1 MPAGRRAYAS
11 VGAMVIAGAV
21 LLVGFVLFLTGDR
34 LRQGDTIFETYSRE
48 SVQGLETGSP
58 VRYRGVQ
65 VGRVTEIG
73 LASAVYRRPEG
84 EAFAGAFQL
93 VVMRFA
99 LDLTRIGDIPRI
111 EVAVAQ
117 GLRARLATTGI
128 TGVTYIE
135 LDFVDPDRFPA
146 ASLPW
151 TPQHAVIPNQ
161 PSTAAQVQ
169 GAAETLLRR
178 VESVDIEGIIA
189 NVNGLI
195 TDIRARVSAEEVQG
209 LVDSASSLLGL
220 LREEVRR
227 ADIPALTGELRGA
240 AGGVRGLAEGR
251 EIRESLARLNAA
263 LGDIRT
269 ATRQVGPTVGRVN
282 ATVGDVQA
290 DLAPILR
297 DLRAITSNLRETSEA
312 LRRSPSQTLLGAPP
326 PAPERPTR

>member
-1 MPAGRRAYAS
+1 MAAGRRAYAS
-11 VGAMVIAGAV
+11 VGAMVIIGAV
-21 LLVGFVLFLTGDR
+21 LLVGFVIFLTGDR
-34 LRQGDTIFETYSRE
+34 LRQGDTVFETYSRE

-65 VGRVTEIG
+65 VGRVTEIA
-73 LASAVYRRPEG
+73 LASAAYRRPEG

-93 VVMRFA
+93 VVIRFA

-111 EVAVAQ
+111 DQAVAQ

-135 LDFVDPDRFPA
+135 LDFVDPDRFPVA
-146 ASLPW
+146 PLPW
-151 TPQHAVIPNQ
+151 EPRHAVIPNQ

-178 VESVDIEGIIA
+178 VENVDIEAIVA

-209 LVDSASSLLGL
+209 LVDSASSLLVL
-220 LREEVRR
+220 LRQEVQR
-227 ADIPALTGELRGA
+227 ADLPALTGELRGA
-240 AGGVRGLAEGR
+240 AGGVRGLAESR

-263 LGDIRT
+263 LGDIRA

-326 PAPERPTR
+326 PAPERAR

>member
-1 MPAGRRAYAS
+1 MPAGRRTYFS
-11 VGAMVIAGAV
+11 VGAMVLAGGA

-34 LRQGDTIFETYSRE
+34 LRQGDAVFETYSRE

-65 VGRVTEIG
+65 VGRVTEIA

-93 VVMRFA
+93 VVVRFA
-99 LDLTRIGDIPRI
+99 VDLTRIGDIPRMDQ
-111 EVAVAQ
+111 AVAQ

-128 TGVTYIE
+128 TGVVYIE
-135 LDFVDPDRFPA
+135 LDFVDPDRYPV

-151 TPQHAVIPNQ
+151 EPQNLVIPSQ

-169 GAAETLLRR
+169 SAAEQLLRR
-178 VESVDIEGIIA
+178 VEDVPIEAIIA
-189 NVNGLI
+189 NVNGLV
-195 TDIRARVSAEEVQG
+195 TDIRARITAEEVQG
-209 LVDSASSLLGL
+209 LVDAATGL
-220 LREEVRR
+220 LNDLRTEVRR
-227 ADIPALTGELRGA
+227 ADLATVSEELRGA
-240 AGGVRGLAEGR
+240 AAGVRGLAEGR
-251 EIRESLARLNAA
+251 AIREALARLNAA
-263 LGDIRT
+263 LGEIRS
-269 ATRQVGPTVGRVN
+269 ASQQVGPTVGRVN

-290 DLAPILR
+290 ELAPILR

-326 PAPERPTR
+326 PAPERPR

>member
-1 MPAGRRAYAS
+1 MPANRSAYVS
-11 VGAMVIAGAV
+11 VGTMVLVGAA

-34 LRQGDTIFETYSRE
+34 LRQGDTVFETYSRE

-65 VGRVTEIG
+65 VGRVTEIA
-73 LASAVYRRPEG
+73 LASAAYRRPEG

-99 LDLTRIGDIPRI
+99 LDLTRIGDIPRL
-111 EVAVAQ
+111 EDAVAQ

-128 TGVTYIE
+128 TGVVYIE
-135 LDFVDPDRFPA
+135 LDFVDPDRYPA
-146 ASLPW
+146 APLPW
-151 TPQHAVIPNQ
+151 TPEHLVIPSQ
-161 PSTAAQVQ
+161 PSTTAQVQ

-178 VESVDIEGIIA
+178 VENVDIEAIIA
-189 NVNGLI
+189 NLNGLV
-195 TDIRARVSAEEVQG
+195 TDIRARVSEDEVQG
-209 LVDSASSLLGL
+209 LVSSANGLLL
-220 LREEVRR
+220 TLREEVRR
-227 ADIPALTGELRGA
+227 ADIPALAGELRGA
-240 AGGVRGLAEGR
+240 AGGIRNLAEGR
-251 EIRESLARLNAA
+251 ETREALARLNAV

-297 DLRAITSNLRETSEA
+297 DLRAATANLRETTEA
-312 LRRSPSQTLLGAPP
+312 LRRSPSQLLLGAPP
-326 PAPERPTR
+326 PPPERTR